1 MIAAGAHSKPPA
13 ASLGSF
19 VPLDTERGYHLMLP
33 QPKVTL
39 QLPLMSGD
47 YRFAL
52 IQMTGGVRLVGT
64 AELGRLDMPPNYRRA
79 RR

>member
-47 YRFAL
+47 YRVAL
-52 IQMTGGVRLVGT
+52 FQMTGGVRLVGT